1 MIARGAYSPE
11 TDALLERFGHGNVV
25 WDGETKIRR
34 PDGLV
39 PLRLLDWP
47 VSSGGDVIAGY
58 ATRFNKAHEYKGHV
72 DVFAVGCFARTLCSG
87 RAVRLLMHHDESKLV
102 ATTADALEL
111 HSDDKGLAFKCLLP
125 STVNGTLAKMMVR
138 RLGRA
143 GMSVGYEIRDA
154 ETKEIEGCSVRI
166 LYDCDLVEISLV
178 DRGAVPQAFAVL
190 KQDDG
195 SSLTKAGTGGLLV
208 DEAFEKLRIQMR
220 AFSDRLTHALV

>member
-1 MIARGAYSPE
+1 MPDAAEAYW
-11 TDALLERFGHGNVV
+11 TDLVDRFGPGNIV

-39 PLRLLDWP
+39 PLRLIDAP
-47 VSSGGDVIAGY
+47 QAGGADVIIGY

-102 ATTADALEL
+102 ATTANALEL
-111 HSDDKGLAFKCLLP
+111 HSDDKGLAFKCRLP
-125 STVNGTLAKMMVR
+125 STVNGTMAKMMVR

-154 ETKEIEGCSVRI
+154 ETKVIEGCSVRI
-166 LYDCDLVEISLV
+166 LYDCDLVDISLV
-178 DRGAVPQAFAVL
+178 ERGAVPQAFAVL
-190 KQDDG
+190 KGDDG
-195 SSLTKAGTGGLLV
+195 QALPKSAAAGSLLV
-208 DEAFEKLRIQMR
+208 DEAYQNVRSEMGRFAERIAG
-220 AFSDRLTHALV
+220 AFA